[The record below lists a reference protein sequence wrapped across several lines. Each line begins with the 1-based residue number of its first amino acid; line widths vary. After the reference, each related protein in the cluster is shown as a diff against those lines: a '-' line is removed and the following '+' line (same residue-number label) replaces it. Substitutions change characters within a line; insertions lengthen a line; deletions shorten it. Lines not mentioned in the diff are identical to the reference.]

1 MNTLTTETRR
11 EKIKEMLQKTDH
23 PVTRSSSV
31 ILLSCELP
39 GCRSWPPREDI

>member
-23 PVTRSSSV
+23 PVTASSLAEHFSV
-31 ILLSCELP
+31 SSP
-39 GCRSWPPREDI
+39 DHRR